1 MRRQRMEVRI
11 LGYRRALLEQAPQQP
26 GEEQQWS
33 FLFSQMFTSLPNE
46 ILSLVASLAIA
57 PPQATTPCHSSATA
71 VLV

>member
-1 MRRQRMEVRI
+1 MEVRI
-11 LGYRRALLEQAPQQP
+11 LGYRRALLEQEPQQP

-46 ILSLVASLAIA
+46 ILSLVTSIA
-57 PPQATTPCHSSATA
+57 PPQATTPCHRSSATA